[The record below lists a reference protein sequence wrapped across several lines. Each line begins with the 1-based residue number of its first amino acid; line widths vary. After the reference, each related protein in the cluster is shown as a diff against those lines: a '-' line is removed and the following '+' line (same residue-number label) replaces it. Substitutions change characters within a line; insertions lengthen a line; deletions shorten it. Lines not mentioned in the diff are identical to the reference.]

1 MYDLIIVGAGL
12 SGAHAAYVIKKK
24 HKNMRILM
32 IEGKSRVGGRTET
45 VEKPSVLD
53 PNKKTKWD
61 LGGQW
66 VGASQKN
73 VMKLINEL
81 NVETYRQ
88 FTTGKKLLELNGQ
101 VSEYCKTVPS
111 TSLFSKLDMENYITK
126 LDEIT
131 EKISSVQ
138 PYSAENDV
146 KDLDSKN
153 LKDYLDSI
161 SYTPSVKGI
170 FQSNIR
176 GIAGLETEQV
186 NGLFGLAYIRSSNG
200 IESITGASEG
210 AAQEK
215 RMKGGAQQL
224 TEKMIEFIRQQ
235 STAGRDSEF
244 KLMLNTQLVEIV
256 QSEENEDEPV
266 RVVTRSTL
274 NNEMETF
281 VARKVISSIPIN
293 QYVNVSFKPE
303 LPLYKRQV
311 FKFCQIGNYTKFIVT
326 YKTHFWRA
334 KGYSGEMSSDGSVIH
349 LSEDKFDAVYGK
361 EKHKLSF
368 NKRMPTIGAVV
379 ETFDCSTYDD
389 EPAIVGFLAGNGSN
403 EWGDLTME
411 LRREEVI
418 EGLVRYFGPEAR
430 NYVEYIEKNWAY
442 EVSFFLKCFVIVMIL
457 LTISLKSNLILA
469 VCWWMSKL
477 EHHIE
482 QRDEGLCESDTRA
495 IHQCSPVRHRIG
507 HRMDRLHGRRRRKWR
522 TSGQRS
528 LVRSLWRQVGH

>member
-45 VEKPSVLD
+45 VEKPSALD

-403 EWGDLTME
+403 EWGDLTLE

-442 EVSFFLKCFVIVMIL
+442 EVSYFKHYCYFLL
-457 LTISLKSNLILA
+457 
-469 VCWWMSKL
+469 
-477 EHHIE
+477 
-482 QRDEGLCESDTRA
+482 
-495 IHQCSPVRHRIG
+495 
-507 HRMDRLHGRRRRKWR
+507 
-522 TSGQRS
+522 
-528 LVRSLWRQVGH
+528 